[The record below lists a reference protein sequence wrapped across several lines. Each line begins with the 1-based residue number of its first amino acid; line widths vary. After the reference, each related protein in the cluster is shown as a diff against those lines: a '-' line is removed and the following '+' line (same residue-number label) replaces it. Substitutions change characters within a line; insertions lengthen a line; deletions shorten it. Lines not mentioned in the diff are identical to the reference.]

1 MKCPNCHGVPYDEV
15 WTCDVCDGKGIVDP
29 LTEQE
34 YLQTCTTEQLAEW
47 LADKLDYCQIMWYWA
62 CDKCTWSKKHE
73 SYMNDKEKWVEWLKQ
88 PHRKEDD

>member
-1 MKCPNCHGVPYDEV
+1 MKCPNCNGVPYDEV
-15 WTCDVCDGKGIVDP
+15 WTCDVCDGKGIVEP

-73 SYMNDKEKWVEWLKQ
+73 SCMNDKEKWVEWLKQ